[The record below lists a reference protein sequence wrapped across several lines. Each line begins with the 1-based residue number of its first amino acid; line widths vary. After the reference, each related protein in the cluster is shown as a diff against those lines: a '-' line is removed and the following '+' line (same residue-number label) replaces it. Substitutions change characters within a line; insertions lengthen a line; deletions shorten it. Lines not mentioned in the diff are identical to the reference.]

1 MMQREAISKPSS
13 FLPLGRSALQAKLRI
28 GKADD
33 AYEREADQVADRVMR
48 MPEPNVQHSVQRSA
62 QGIQRMCAGCKDE
75 EDTLQRKEDEEE
87 ETLQRKEDE
96 EEEETLQRK
105 EAGSS
110 NGPASAPAIVHDV
123 LSGSGSPL
131 DASVRSYMEP
141 RFGHDFS
148 QVRVHSGSRAAESAS
163 AVNALAY
170 TVGNNVVFN
179 RGAYSPESASG
190 KRLIAHEL
198 THVVQQGGGK
208 RGIASKAQPTMQ
220 RKVIVNSRGVD
231 EIVGHFN
238 KLCPAGKF
246 KKKGRTV
253 VPNAPCAAGTKSCEC
268 VCDATQDKKRKYW
281 IDVRK
286 ISNRP
291 RRVTL
296 HDGTRAVIPSP
307 SQGPRTRVSMHPHV
321 HLPSDK
327 GPAIRFGSFTPAGTL
342 EWAPTWRILGHELC
356 SHGRL
361 MQHYGHEPSGNRPS
375 HDVTIDVEN
384 QIASEHGGPAR
395 GKFGDPRQGES
406 CYGVPG
412 DPKVVFKQVDG
423 IHYEVP

>member
-1 MMQREAISKPSS
+1 MRQQTAVPKISAVTPPVS
-13 FLPLGRSALQAKLRI
+13 GTIQAKLRI

-75 EDTLQRKEDEEE
+75 E

-96 EEEETLQRK
+96 EEDETLQRK

-110 NGPASAPAIVHDV
+110 NGPASAPRIVRDV

-148 QVRVHSGSRAAESAS
+148 KVRVHSGSRAAESAS

-179 RGAYSPESASG
+179 RGAYRPESASG

-208 RGIASKAQPTMQ
+208 HG
-220 RKVIVNSRGVD
+220 
-231 EIVGHFN
+231 
-238 KLCPAGKF
+238 L
-246 KKKGRTV
+246 
-253 VPNAPCAAGTKSCEC
+253 AAGADIAVQRTQRCWPFNGTIRTNNFPNPIEICDEGVVSTKPARWTSNPGGLFEC
-268 VCDATQDKKRKYW
+268 GDD
-281 IDVRK
+281 ID
-286 ISNRP
+286 
-291 RRVTL
+291 
-296 HDGTRAVIPSP
+296 
-307 SQGPRTRVSMHPHV
+307 HV
-321 HLPSDK
+321 HDPVGTGLWCKIGANNVDIDSS
-327 GPAIRFGSFTPAGTL
+327 GSISGCKCWTSTQC
-342 EWAPTWRILGHELC
+342 GHC
-356 SHGRL
+356 
-361 MQHYGHEPSGNRPS
+361 
-375 HDVTIDVEN
+375 
-384 QIASEHGGPAR
+384 
-395 GKFGDPRQGES
+395 
-406 CYGVPG
+406 
-412 DPKVVFKQVDG
+412 
-423 IHYEVP
+423 